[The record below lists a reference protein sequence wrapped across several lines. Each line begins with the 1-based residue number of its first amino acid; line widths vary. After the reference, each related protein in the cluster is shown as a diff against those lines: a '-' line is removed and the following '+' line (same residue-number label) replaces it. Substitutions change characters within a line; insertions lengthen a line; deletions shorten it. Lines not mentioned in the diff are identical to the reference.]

1 MTNNNFSVFVRF
13 MAEES
18 NTVLLCRFLSDAHA
32 FGNFFEL
39 GNEVRIPSQGSFT
52 YSKSRGCV
60 LIPRSGG
67 AIHPAIFPRSNT
79 PCIKLRTYARSF
91 SVGSHSVC
99 RAPNSSALIGFPV
112 VSVGIFAQLPT
123 VLRNLGLGSII
134 RCG

>member
-1 MTNNNFSVFVRF
+1 MKNNNFNILVRF

-18 NTVLLCRFLSDAHA
+18 TTVLLCRFPSDAHV

-39 GNEVRIPSQGSFT
+39 GNEVRISDQCSFT

-91 SVGSHSVC
+91 SVGSHSVS
-99 RAPNSSALIGFPV
+99 RAANSSAPIGFPFK
-112 VSVGIFAQLPT
+112 SVGIFAQLPT
-123 VLRNLGLGSII
+123 V
-134 RCG
+134 